1 MTVQLLGISL
11 PRLSNTINLHDCTTP
26 RYLTSSSCIGLNH
39 VFKGYPSSSWFQC
52 FSISIPHMVML
63 ALQPYILPHIYPQHV
78 MEVMHLNSHPANSSQ
93 QPVMEY
99 GTKVQHVGG
108 NTLWGALVIQQQML
122 VIKTRLL
129 NISIDT
135 PCWIC

>member
-63 ALQPYILPHIYPQHV
+63 AMQPSILHHIQQQHV
-78 MEVMHLNSHPANSSQ
+78 MEAMNLSSHQATFSQ
-93 QPVMEY
+93 RPVMQY
-99 GTKVQHVGG
+99 GPMVQHVGG
-108 NTLWGALVIQQQML
+108 CTWLSASLLFRHHVL
-122 VIKTRLL
+122 VIKTRQFRSRLL
-129 NISIDT
+129 II
-135 PCWIC
+135 II